1 MAWHYGGFAVSCCA
15 VLMGMVTHRS
25 RADLSPVAP
34 ERIRDR
40 ERQRGELEEVVG
52 HAAATERSRGRERR
66 RGELEE
72 AVGHAAATERSR
84 GRQRWGG
91 ELEEASGRWAIVDEA
106 A

>member
-1 MAWHYGGFAVSCCA
+1 MSCCA

-25 RADLSPVAP
+25 RANLSPVAP

-66 RGELEE
+66 
-72 AVGHAAATERSR
+72 
-84 GRQRWGG
+84 GG
-91 ELEEASGRWAIVDEA
+91 ELEEASGRWAIADEA